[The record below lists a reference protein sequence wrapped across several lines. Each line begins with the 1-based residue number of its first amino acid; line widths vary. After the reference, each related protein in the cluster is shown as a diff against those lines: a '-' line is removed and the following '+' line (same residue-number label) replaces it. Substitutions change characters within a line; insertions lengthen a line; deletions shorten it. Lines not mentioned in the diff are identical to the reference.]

1 MSETTP
7 TTPNECNC
15 MAVSDKCT
23 CNSAPEE
30 LPGAAIEI
38 APSAPAALPEQQH
51 QEGQSAPTEEE
62 KDYEF
67 HEITYV
73 YGGKVR
79 TDSVPVNPGLLKG
92 LAKRNPTEEVLE
104 VEEDENETAEEKE
117 QRRNLLNALKESHLQ
132 CDMFLRATLA
142 ENADS
147 KESVLHKALVQME
160 ALGKNKPN
168 SLYYARAKRSTAQ
181 GDDFGQWQPLQIFD
195 MNLPSVA
202 KAFPPTVVSAYRQLQ
217 PRENNLRLLVLDNVS
232 YSGGV
237 FIFHRM
243 FVYFQRYAKPAE
255 GQSYPRSNLHEKSI
269 LIAATTNG
277 YKADLNKSDPQLA
290 HLTAEQLEKIKD
302 GYADKLTRA
311 IEDHGKL
318 RIKQRDHVLRCN
330 LPKVISLIW
339 SLFARV
345 LIERIDNAKPNIPQ
359 RILLRVPVEQCG
371 MLVDVDHNNIV
382 MESELRDDLRVLEA
396 KQQAAYVA
404 LSHFKTMKPSEF
416 DAEQQARFDLI
427 SKDAR
432 YLMPL
437 VNKMGVLLD
446 AMEPV
451 VPDREILL
459 HIVDQGQ
466 FQDCGIAVDIVLR
479 TQVPYAYLRKMLE
492 SITQQERAEAE
503 AAELPELVPEAQ

>member
-1 MSETTP
+1 
-7 TTPNECNC
+7 

-30 LPGAAIEI
+30 LPAAIEI
-38 APSAPAALPEQQH
+38 APPAPAPEQ
-51 QEGQSAPTEEE
+51 APADPPAPPEE
-62 KDYEF
+62 KEYEY

-92 LAKRNPTEEVLE
+92 LAKRDPTEEVLLE
-104 VEEDENETAEEKE
+104 PEEGAENETDEEKME
-117 QRRNLLNALKESHLQ
+117 RRGLLNSLKESYLQ
-132 CDMFLRATLA
+132 CDTFLRSTLA
-142 ENADS
+142 EDAET
-147 KESVLHKALVQME
+147 KESALHKALVQME
-160 ALGKNKPN
+160 KLGQNKPN
-168 SLYYARAKRSTAQ
+168 SLYYVRAKRSLAT
-181 GDDFGQWQPLQIFD
+181 GDDFGRWQSLELYD
-195 MNLPSVA
+195 MNVPSVA
-202 KAFPPTVVSAYRQLQ
+202 KGFPPTIVSAYRTLD
-217 PRENNLRLLVLDNVS
+217 PRKTNMRLLVLENVT
-232 YSGGV
+232 YNKGA

-277 YKADLNKSDPQLA
+277 YKADLNKSDPRFKN
-290 HLTAEQLEKIKD
+290 LTAEQIEAIKD

-311 IEDHGKL
+311 IEDYGKL
-318 RIKQRDHVLRCN
+318 RIKQREHVLRCN
-330 LPKVISLIW
+330 LPKVISLVW

-345 LIERIDNAKPNIPQ
+345 LIERIDSAKPNIPQ
-359 RILLRVPVEQCG
+359 RILLRIPVEQCG
-371 MLVDVDHNNIV
+371 TFVDVDHNNIV

-404 LSHFKTMKPSEF
+404 LSHFKTMTPSEF

-437 VNKMGVLLD
+437 VNKMGLLLE
-446 AMEPV
+446 AMEPL

-459 HIVDQGQ
+459 HFVDQGQ
-466 FQDCGIAVDIVLR
+466 FQDCGIAVDLVLR

-503 AAELPELVPEAQ
+503 AAEKEVPELVPEAQ